1 MKSALPPSIYKFN
14 RVESHMAAQ
23 KIAKAWL
30 DAQLKRA
37 KRSMSDVQ
45 RARIVHSI
53 KTMKATTIKV
63 EKKENEGNCK

>member
-14 RVESHMAAQ
+14 RVESHVAAQ

-45 RARIVHSI
+45 RARIIHSV
-53 KTMKATTIKV
+53 KTKATTIKV